1 MQKSLVPYVL
11 AVAATLMSVE
21 ASALTLNGVNYKSV
35 SSSTAPCPDGL
46 KKTYYQ
52 GNYYCR
58 VYKAGLSWNIPTT
71 RQNGTGI
78 PVSEL
83 AGYEVYW
90 TRSSDTIGG
99 TLKVNGG
106 SMQTAALEVFKP
118 DMYYFAVSAIDTKG
132 LKSPLS
138 KMVSAK
144 LAP

>member
-1 MQKSLVPYVL
+1 MRKSMVISAL
-11 AVAATLMSVE
+11 AIASTLLSLQ
-21 ASALTLNGVNYKSV
+21 ASALTLNGINYKQV
-35 SSSTAPCPDGL
+35 STSAAPCPDGS

-52 GNYYCR
+52 KNYYCR
-58 VYKAGLSWNIPTT
+58 VYKAGLSWSIPVT
-71 RQNGTGI
+71 RQNGVGI

-106 SMQTAALEVFKP
+106 SMQTASLEVFKP
-118 DMYYFAVSAIDTKG
+118 DMYYFAVSAVDTKG